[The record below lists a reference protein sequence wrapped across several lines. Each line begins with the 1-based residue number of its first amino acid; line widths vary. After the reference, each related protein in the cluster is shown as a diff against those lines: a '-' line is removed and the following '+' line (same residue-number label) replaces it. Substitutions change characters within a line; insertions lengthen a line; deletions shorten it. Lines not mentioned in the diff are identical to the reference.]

1 MLRRSALIVLI
12 LVLAACSSST
22 PPPSGPSVAPTAAA
36 PTAMPPA
43 ATTPAPTPAATAA
56 NGDKATIY
64 IYRQKAF
71 MGMALRPTVMVDGK
85 DLVNIGNGRLYVG
98 YFTPGSYNFQMD
110 DKKSGA
116 KLDLK
121 SGDVYYMRVDIVP
134 GFWKGGGKLSLIDA
148 KQAVDEVKG
157 LTPIDAKEV
166 EDKSRT

>member
-1 MLRRSALIVLI
+1 MFRRFALLA
-12 LVLAACSSST
+12 LVLALVACSSSNQPAT
-22 PPPSGPSVAPTAAA
+22 PSVAPTAA
-36 PTAMPPA
+36 TAASVPPA
-43 ATTPAPTPAATAA
+43 ATTPAPAAAS
-56 NGDKATIY
+56 GDKATII

-85 DLVNIGNGRLYVG
+85 DLVNVGNGRIYTG
-98 YFTPGSYNFQMD
+98 YFTPGSYDFRMD
-110 DKKSGA
+110 DKKSGT

-121 SGDVYYMRVDIVP
+121 PGDVYYMRVDIVP

-157 LTPIDAKEV
+157 LTPIEAKEV